1 MSAYDRHSLALK
13 GNNVARSRPF
23 GITVLAALAGL
34 GTLFAA
40 INTLQ
45 YLHILPVSLGG
56 YAFFNLDLPA
66 ALLWGVTTIAYAW
79 ITSMLWN
86 VDKAAWLL
94 LVLLSGLNLIFDVFS
109 AIGGT
114 AWSALLPGIVVNAV
128 ILLYCLWPRTR
139 EAFARA

>member
-1 MSAYDRHSLALK
+1 
-13 GNNVARSRPF
+13 VARSRPF

-40 INTLQ
+40 FNTLQ
-45 YLHILPVSLGG
+45 YLHILPVLVGG
-56 YAFFNLDLPA
+56 YAFFNFDLAA

-86 VDKAAWLL
+86 VDQAGWLL
-94 LVLLSGLNLIFDVFS
+94 LVLLSGLNLILDLFS
-109 AIGGT
+109 TMGGT
-114 AWSALLPGIVVNAV
+114 ALSVLLPGIVVNAV

-139 EAFARA
+139 EAFART

>member
-1 MSAYDRHSLALK
+1 M
-13 GNNVARSRPF
+13 ARSRPF

-40 INTLQ
+40 VNTLQ
-45 YLHILPVSLGG
+45 YLHILPVWLGG
-56 YAFFNLDLPA
+56 YAFYNFDLAA

-86 VDKAAWLL
+86 VDKAGWLL
-94 LVLLSGLNLIFDVFS
+94 LVLLSGLNLILDLFS
-109 AIGGT
+109 SMGGT
-114 AWSALLPGIVVNAV
+114 ALSALLPGIVVNAV